1 MLDKQGQYLSLLPFL
16 WPRIPTAEKT
26 DSKSVKCGFKSLRGY
41 HFPSLDSST
50 KGIGM
55 VYDNVSVCSSD
66 TMGHVRVAENRSGDS
81 RKPEKIAGKKPD

>member
-1 MLDKQGQYLSLLPFL
+1 M
-16 WPRIPTAEKT
+16 AEATVSKT
-26 DSKSVKCGFKSLRGY
+26 VKCAFDSHLGY
-41 HFPSLDSST
+41 HFLSLDSST